1 MYKHLFIH
9 SLILCCALAVP
20 CRAQHTLSGSVT
32 GTTGQP
38 LDYVTV
44 ILHALPDS
52 SLVKGAITDSLGT
65 YSFSPVNPGAYYIE
79 YSATGFA
86 PQTSPAITLTASTT
100 LPAVKLAATTQQLT
114 GVNVTARR
122 ALVVRKPDRTIINV
136 DAMLTAAGQ
145 TALDALEKSP
155 GVQVDPD
162 GNISL
167 KGKQGVNVF
176 INDKPAYLSG
186 AELANY
192 LRSLPSSAIDQLEL
206 MTNPPAGYD
215 AAGSAGIINIKLK
228 RKGLK
233 GFFGGVNL
241 AATRGQLTR
250 TNNSVNLNYR
260 NNKINTY
267 LNAGY
272 NNANYFTD
280 LDLNRVYKNGNTP
293 LSYFEQKSYFLRHAE
308 GLMLNTGLDYN
319 PTDKTTFGIVL
330 TGNSNRSHSE
340 NDNRSYLFND
350 TYQPDSTI
358 KAQNNNQSRFTNG
371 GINLNYRHQ
380 FGSNGHSISAD
391 ADYLNYNTLTTQ
403 QFTNNYYPAISTGTP
418 LYTDMLG
425 GNLPNNI
432 NIYSFKADHVVPLPH
447 NIKLSSGIKTS
458 YTITNNQADYTI
470 TKDNITNPDYSKS
483 NHFIYREQIN
493 AAYTSAAWEGRKLS
507 VQAGL
512 RVENTISNGHQLG
525 NPQKPDSA
533 FNRHYTNAFPTVYLS
548 YKLDTLANNQFN
560 LNYGRRINRPYYE
573 DLNPFINPM
582 DKFTYYVGNP
592 FLKPS
597 LINTIE
603 LAYTYKNKIT
613 AGINYSKS
621 HDDIN
626 ETIEI
631 NNGIYYSRSG
641 NIGSKT
647 TITASLDADFDPFKW
662 LNLHTYAE
670 AGDIHSRSAF
680 YNGTLD
686 TRGTYWFISGMA
698 RIKLGHGWDGEVNAN
713 YRSTITDAQ
722 FVIKPLW
729 AANAAV
735 RKKINNAASL
745 KLTINDIF
753 YSQKVIGHIGSLT
766 GADASWINRR
776 DSRCVTL
783 IFSYNFGKPTGN
795 NQRNRSGAEDEKNRV
810 KN

>member
-1 MYKHLFIH
+1 MLKHTFIYPLF
-9 SLILCCALAVP
+9 LLCLLALP
-20 CRAQHTLSGSVT
+20 SSAQHTLSGTVISA
-32 GTTGQP
+32 TGQP
-38 LDYVTV
+38 LDYVT
-44 ILHALPDS
+44 ILLRSLPDS
-52 SLVKGAITDSLGT
+52 SLVKGAISDSLGT
-65 YSFSPVNPGAYYIE
+65 YAFSPVSPGNYFIE

-86 PQTSPAITLTASTT
+86 PQTSAAIAVTASAT
-100 LPAVKLAATTQQLT
+100 LNAVKLSATSQQLT

-122 ALVVRKPDRTIINV
+122 ALVVRKQDRTVINV

-145 TALDALEKSP
+145 TALEVLEKSP
-155 GVQVDPD
+155 GVQVDQD

-186 AELANY
+186 TELANY
-192 LRSLPSSAIDQLEL
+192 LRSLPSSALDQVEL

-241 AATRGQLTR
+241 AFTQGQLTR
-250 TNNSVNLNYR
+250 TNNSLNLNYR
-260 NNKINTY
+260 NNKISAY
-267 LNAGY
+267 LNVGY
-272 NNANYFTD
+272 NYANNFTD
-280 LDLNRVYKNGNTP
+280 LDLNRVYYNGSTP
-293 LSYFEQKSYFLRHAE
+293 LSYFEQKSYFIRHND
-308 GLMLNTGLDYN
+308 GLMVNTGVDYN
-319 PTDKTTFGIVL
+319 ASDKTTFGVVL
-330 TGNSNRSHSE
+330 SGMDNNSHSE
-340 NDNRSYLFND
+340 NDNRSYLFN
-350 TYQPDSTI
+350 YARQPDSTI
-358 KAQNNNQSRFTNG
+358 KAQNNNQAHFTNG

-380 FGSNGHSISAD
+380 FNGDGHSISAD
-391 ADYLNYNTLTTQ
+391 ADYINYNTLATQ
-403 QFTNNYYPAISTGTP
+403 QFTNNYYAASITPSP
-418 LYTDMLG
+418 LYQDMLG

-432 NIYSFKADHVVPLPH
+432 NIYSFKADHTISLPR

-470 TKDNITNPDYSKS
+470 TKDNITSPDYSKS

-533 FNRHYTNAFPTVYLS
+533 FNRHYTNAFPTLYFS
-548 YKLDTLANNQFN
+548 YKLDTLNNHMLN

-597 LINTIE
+597 LIHTVE
-603 LAYTYKNKIT
+603 FAYTYKNKIT
-613 AGINYSKS
+613 AGLNYSQS

-641 NIGSKT
+641 NIGSKK
-647 TITASLDADFDPFKW
+647 TITASLDADFDPTKW
-662 LNLHTYAE
+662 LNFHTYAE
-670 AGDIHSRSAF
+670 AGDIHSVSRF
-680 YNGTLD
+680 YNGTLN

-698 RIKLGHGWDGEVNAN
+698 RITMGHGFSAEANGN

-729 AANAAV
+729 AVNAGL
-735 RKKINNAASL
+735 RKKINNAAAIR
-745 KLTINDIF
+745 LTINDIF
-753 YSQKVIGHIGSLT
+753 YAQKVRGHIGSLS

-776 DSRCVTL
+776 DSRNITL
-783 IFSYNFGKPTGN
+783 IFSYNFGKATGKN
-795 NQRNRSGAEDEKNRV
+795 AGSRSGADDEKNRV